1 MAVAMVSGA
10 ELGAMPN
17 NIYSTMTTIAATVV
31 SQLDSA
37 LTDSTNFAVK
47 TLAEVSL
54 ALMVITLLTNVAA
67 RVLVRRTADTALPV
81 GRGV

>member
-1 MAVAMVSGA
+1 VAVAMVSGA
-10 ELGAMPN
+10 ELGAMPS
-17 NIYSTMTTIAATVV
+17 NIYSTMTTVAATVV

-47 TLAEVSL
+47 TLAEASL
-54 ALMVITLLTNVAA
+54 VLMLITLLTNVAA
-67 RVLVRRTADTALPV
+67 RVLVRRASKTALPV

>member
-1 MAVAMVSGA
+1 
-10 ELGAMPN
+10 LGAMPT

-37 LTDSTNFAVK
+37 LTDSSNFAVK

-54 ALMVITLLTNVAA
+54 VLLVITVLTNVAA
-67 RVLVRRTADTALPV
+67 RLLVRRASGVALPV

>member
-1 MAVAMVSGA
+1 
-10 ELGAMPN
+10 
-17 NIYSTMTTIAATVV
+17 MTTIAATVV

-37 LTDSTNFAVK
+37 LTDSTNFAVS

-54 ALMVITLLTNVAA
+54 ALMVITLLTNMAA
-67 RVLVRRTADTALPV
+67 RALVRRTSGTALPV

>member
-1 MAVAMVSGA
+1 
-10 ELGAMPN
+10 
-17 NIYSTMTTIAATVV
+17 MTTIAATVV

-37 LTDSTNFAVK
+37 QTDSTDFAVK

-54 ALMVITLLTNVAA
+54 VLMVITLLTNMAA
-67 RVLVRRTADTALPV
+67 RALVRRTPGTALPV